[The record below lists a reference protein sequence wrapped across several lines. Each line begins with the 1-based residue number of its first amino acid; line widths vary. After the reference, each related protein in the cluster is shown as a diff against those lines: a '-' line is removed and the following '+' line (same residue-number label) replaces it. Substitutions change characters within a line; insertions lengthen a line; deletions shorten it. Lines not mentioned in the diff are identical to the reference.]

1 MEDKKY
7 ILKTSNGEIICQ
19 KMVVAENTLT
29 RMKGLMFS
37 DEIPDKGDGF
47 LIKRCNSIH
56 TFFMNYPLDVIFLD
70 KNLKVVK
77 IIENLQPWKL
87 TLFYLRATQTLELRG
102 NHLKGHLSRPLQT
115 GEQLEAICIN

>member
-7 ILKTSNGEIICQ
+7 ILKTPRGEIICH
-19 KMVVAENTLT
+19 KMMVAENTLE

-37 DEIPDKGDGF
+37 DDIPNQADGF

-70 KNLKVVK
+70 KNLKVIK
-77 IIENLQPWKL
+77 IIENLRPWKI
-87 TLFYLRATQTLELRG
+87 TLFYLRATQTLELKG
-102 NHLKGHLSRPLQT
+102 NHLKNHLTCPLQS
-115 GEQLEAICIN
+115 GDHLEAICIN

>member
-1 MEDKKY
+1 
-7 ILKTSNGEIICQ
+7 
-19 KMVVAENTLT
+19 MVVAENTLT

-37 DEIPDKGDGF
+37 DEIPDEADGF

-56 TFFMNYPLDVIFLD
+56 TFFMNYPLDVVFLD

-77 IIENLQPWKL
+77 IIENLRPWKL

-115 GEQLEAICIN
+115 GDQLEAICIN